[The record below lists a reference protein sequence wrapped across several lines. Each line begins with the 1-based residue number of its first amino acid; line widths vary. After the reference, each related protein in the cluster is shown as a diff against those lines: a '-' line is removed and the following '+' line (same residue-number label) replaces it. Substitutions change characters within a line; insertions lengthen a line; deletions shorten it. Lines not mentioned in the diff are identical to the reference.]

1 MDWTERAAEYIRG
14 REYRYLSPVIVVR
27 RTDKRMVALHSVAL
41 TNDPA
46 IVGVKPIVNK
56 GSFTQEDGMDT
67 KKVREVLGL
76 RADAT
81 DEEVLSAIV
90 GLRESWVNLM
100 ETLGL
105 RADASPEEA
114 RGAVLALKNPS
125 GYVSVAE
132 FAALKERLDRREAE
146 DLVEAALKAD
156 KVTPANRDWALSYAL
171 KDRAGF
177 KHF

>member
-1 MDWTERAAEYIRG
+1 MDA
-14 REYRYLSPVIVVR
+14 
-27 RTDKRMVALHSVAL
+27 
-41 TNDPA
+41 
-46 IVGVKPIVNK
+46 
-56 GSFTQEDGMDT
+56 

-146 DLVEAALKAD
+146 DLVEAALKAG